1 MTGPDRGLS
10 SAITGFRVALL
21 ILVWLGVVVF
31 VLAPRAGLYYQ
42 ACAAWLALPPLG
54 LIYVYCVTHR
64 DRASAVLAVVAS
76 AVAALVIA
84 LAAVLPQATAV

>member
-10 SAITGFRVALL
+10 ASITGLRVALL

-42 ACAAWLALPPLG
+42 GYAAWLVLPPLG
-54 LIYVYCVTHR
+54 LIYLYCVAHR
-64 DRASAVLAVVAS
+64 CRASAALAVVAS
-76 AVAALVIA
+76 AVAALVIV

>member
-10 SAITGFRVALL
+10 SAISGVRVTVL

-31 VLAPRAGLYYQ
+31 VLAPRAGLYYEGY
-42 ACAAWLALPPLG
+42 AAWLVLPPLG
-54 LIYVYCVTHR
+54 LIYLYGVTHR
-64 DRASAVLAVVAS
+64 GRASARLAVIAS